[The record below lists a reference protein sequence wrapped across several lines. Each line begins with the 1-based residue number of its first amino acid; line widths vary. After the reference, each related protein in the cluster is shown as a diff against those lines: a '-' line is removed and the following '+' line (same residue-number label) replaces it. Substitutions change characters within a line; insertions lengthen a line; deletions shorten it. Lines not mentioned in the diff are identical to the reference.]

1 MQLAV
6 LVGAAITIMN
16 ASLRAADAPA
26 QPAAATQGPV
36 VAQVGNASVTLD
48 QLQRPLVKGYGLNI
62 LLNLVQL
69 EVAKENAAKAGV
81 TVNSDDVARETK
93 LTIDRMF
100 EQSNEKM
107 LDKAKD
113 ARAKGDDA
121 KAKEIEQQIEKDNA
135 QAFEQFLQNQ
145 RITRAE
151 FDIVTETNAYLR
163 KIAEPMLAGK
173 ITDQAL
179 EEAFKSLYGE
189 TVKARHIQCQNLQ
202 EVQEAKQRL
211 SGGEP
216 FDKVAREMSRN
227 LGTKS
232 LGGELP
238 PFSRNTQGLPEAFKQ
253 AAFALKEGEVSEPVQ
268 AEGGYH
274 LIKLE
279 KRIPP
284 KAVKFEDVKESLR
297 TDLYARALDAAV
309 KSLRQNLANDAVKN
323 LVINEPELQKQWK
336 DKLDARDKSIKDKE
350 QMRKQ
355 MEAERERA
363 ATQPLLTPRAP
374 AATPD
379 LEPVK

>member
-1 MQLAV
+1 
-6 LVGAAITIMN
+6 
-16 ASLRAADAPA
+16 
-26 QPAAATQGPV
+26 
-36 VAQVGNASVTLD
+36 
-48 QLQRPLVKGYGLNI
+48 
-62 LLNLVQL
+62 
-69 EVAKENAAKAGV
+69 
-81 TVNSDDVARETK
+81 
-93 LTIDRMF
+93 
-100 EQSNEKM
+100 
-107 LDKAKD
+107 
-113 ARAKGDDA
+113 
-121 KAKEIEQQIEKDNA
+121 
-135 QAFEQFLQNQ
+135 
-145 RITRAE
+145 
-151 FDIVTETNAYLR
+151 
-163 KIAEPMLAGK
+163 MLAGK

-202 EVQEAKQRL
+202 EVQEVKQRL
-211 SGGEP
+211 ASGEP

-297 TDLYARALDAAV
+297 TDLYARAVDAAV
-309 KSLRQNLANDAVKN
+309 KSLRQQLANDAVKN
-323 LVINEPELQKQWK
+323 LVINDPDLKKQWQ

-355 MEAERERA
+355 METERERA
-363 ATQPLLTPRAP
+363 ATQPLLTSPPVAPPADLAP
-374 AATPD
+374 A
-379 LEPVK
+379 K